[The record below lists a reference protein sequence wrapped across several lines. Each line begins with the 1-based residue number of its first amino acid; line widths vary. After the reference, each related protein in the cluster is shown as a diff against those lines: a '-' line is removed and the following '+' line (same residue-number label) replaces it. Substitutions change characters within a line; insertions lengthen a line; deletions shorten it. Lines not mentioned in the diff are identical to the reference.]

1 MEDATPPSLSAQHPR
16 KWYVGGLLWAALILL
31 IIGLFAPMMTL
42 KKFLFLKNEV
52 SIYTGLIGMFEE
64 EHYGLFLIIL
74 IFSVCFPLIKI
85 FSLAYVWY
93 GPSAPARRQRL
104 LRWIEALGRW
114 SMLDVFVVALL
125 VVTIKL
131 GLFADVDV
139 HAGIYFFA
147 ASVLASM
154 AASWLMNR
162 MVHQE
167 AEAASTVNPGN
178 AVP

>member
-1 MEDATPPSLSAQHPR
+1 MEPGATLSLADQHPR
-16 KWYVGGLLWAALILL
+16 KRYLGWLLWSALILL
-31 IIGLFAPMMTL
+31 VLGLFAPMMTL

-52 SIYTGLIGMFEE
+52 SIYTGLIGLFEE
-64 EHYGLFLIIL
+64 GQYGLFLIIL
-74 IFSVCFPLIKI
+74 VFSVCFPLVKI

-93 GPSAPARRQRL
+93 GESAAARRQML
-104 LRWIEALGRW
+104 LRRIEALGRW

-139 HAGIYFFA
+139 HAGIYLFA

-154 AASWLMNR
+154 AASLSISR
-162 MVHQE
+162 LVH
-167 AEAASTVNPGN
+167 ASSETPSMTS
-178 AVP
+178 PTIPL